1 LKTIINER
9 IKMFKNLLPKEYSFF
24 DYFEKVINIDVMM
37 CYEFMRFTTQ
47 KTNFEDYVMK
57 IKEYELE
64 ADKITLECNEALHKT
79 FITPFER
86 TDILT
91 LTKRLDDIADNLDAA
106 AQCILLYDIHE
117 FRTEIFDFAE
127 ILSEATNELVT
138 AVKGLR
144 DLKHV
149 DQTKKSCMRIHELE
163 EKADAVHR
171 VAVSQLFKEGNALE
185 ILKWK
190 EVFARLERAVDRCE
204 DLANVIERI
213 MVDNA

>member
-1 LKTIINER
+1 
-9 IKMFKNLLPKEYSFF
+9 MFKKILPKEYSFF
-24 DYFEKVINIDVMM
+24 DFFEKVINIDVMM

-47 KTNFEDYVMK
+47 KTNFEDYVRK

-64 ADKITLECNEALHKT
+64 ADKVTLECTEALHKT

-91 LTKRLDDIADNLDAA
+91 LTKRLDDIADNLNAA
-106 AQCILLYDIHE
+106 AQCILLYDIQE
-117 FRTEIFDFAE
+117 LRTDIFDFAE
-127 ILSEATNELVT
+127 ILNLSTNELVT

-144 DLKHV
+144 DLKHNDSV
-149 DQTKKSCMRIHELE
+149 KKSCMKIHELE
-163 EKADAVHR
+163 NRADEVHR
-171 VAVSQLFKEGNALE
+171 MAIVKLFKEGNALE
-185 ILKWK
+185 IVKWK

-213 MVDNA
+213 VVDNA